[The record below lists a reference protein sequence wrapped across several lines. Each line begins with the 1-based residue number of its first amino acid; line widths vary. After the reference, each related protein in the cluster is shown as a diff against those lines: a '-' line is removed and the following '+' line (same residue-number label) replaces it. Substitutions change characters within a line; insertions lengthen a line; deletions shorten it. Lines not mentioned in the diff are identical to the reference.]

1 MHQKTLS
8 FPLSRITFT
17 ASLVALSVVGSYL
30 KIPSPTG
37 TVALDSLPG
46 FVGALVLGYPEG
58 ALIAFLGHILTSMN
72 VGFPLGVLV
81 HLIIAAEMAGIAVSF
96 RFSVKPGKYA
106 LGVVV
111 GTILNGIIA
120 PLTLVPLFGWGFFSG
135 IVVSLLVA
143 SAVNLILAC
152 VIHRILTKR

>member
-1 MHQKTLS
+1 MQQKTLG

-17 ASLVALSVVGSYL
+17 ASLVALSVVGSYI

-46 FVGALVLGYPEG
+46 FVGALTLGYPEG

-72 VGFPLGVLV
+72 VGFPLGILV
-81 HLIIAAEMAGIAVSF
+81 HLLVAAEMAGIAVSF
-96 RFSVKPGKYA
+96 RFSVKRGGYILGTA
-106 LGVVV
+106 LGTV
-111 GTILNGIIA
+111 LNGVVA
-120 PLTLVPLFGWGFFSG
+120 PLTLVPIFGWGFFGG

-143 SAVNLILAC
+143 AAINLVLAC
-152 VIHRILTKR
+152 IVHRILTKR